1 MKARS
6 MEFIR
11 FAAMIAV
18 FLLAMD
24 IAAVN
29 AQVPQQDDLGMVL
42 VKKIVFSG
50 NTVVDTATLQ
60 KVVEPFIDR
69 ELTLQEMSELADLIT
84 MKYQENG
91 YILARAYLPEQ
102 EIQDGVLKI
111 SIAEGKIGQ
120 IKVTGKTHYQDRV
133 IKRYFGQQEK
143 HGIVKESLLEKGLLL
158 TKEMPEIET
167 EVILKGGEKPGTVDV
182 ILDTKDSSALTFS
195 AHMGVDYNNFGSETV
210 SVDRFGA
217 SIDIMDHNWGTELK
231 LRGVSGKNL
240 SDSGLGIADLS
251 IPINSYGTRIGGSYL
266 DGAYAVGQELTDLGL
281 TGRTVIYGGSIS
293 HPIFKEKNS
302 ELKAVLAYDNKHTK
316 NQILEETQSTD
327 VLETYTAG
335 LEFDNLDRFLGKN
348 IVSFQYIHG
357 RLDQNEKYV
366 PSRLNADT
374 YFDRLKLNATRIQ
387 RIFGNTNIM
396 VRGSG
401 QFSNYRLLPIEQFV
415 IGGYGTVR
423 GYEPATYLGDSGYYV
438 STELMFAPPFIGEK
452 TLLGQRVAQLAQLAL
467 FYDHGG
473 AFTTKTESDE
483 IGSEFLGGYGGG
495 FRLYYKDIF
504 TFKYDI
510 GIPVDREEGK
520 DHFIN
525 YFMFSLNLF

>member
-1 MKARS
+1 

-11 FAAMIAV
+11 FAAVIAV

-24 IAAVN
+24 TAVVN
-29 AQVPQQDDLGMVL
+29 AQVPQQGDSGMVL
-42 VKKIVFSG
+42 IKKIVFSG

-60 KVVEPFIDR
+60 KVVESFIDR

-102 EIQDGVLKI
+102 EIQDGLLKI

-120 IKVTGKTHYQDRV
+120 IKVTGKTRYQDRV
-133 IKRYFGQQEK
+133 IKRYFEQQEK
-143 HGIVKESLLEKGLLL
+143 HGVVKESLLEKGLLL
-158 TKEMPEIET
+158 TKEMPEMET

-210 SVDRFGA
+210 SIDRYGTT
-217 SIDIMDHNWGTELK
+217 IDIFDHNWGSQLK
-231 LRGVSGKNL
+231 LRAVLGKNVD
-240 SDSGLGIADLS
+240 DSLLGYADYS
-251 IPINSYGTRIGGSYL
+251 IPVNSYGTRVGLSYL
-266 DGAYAVGQELTDLGL
+266 DGNYAVGQELADLGL
-281 TGRTVIYGGSIS
+281 TGKTTIYGANIN
-293 HPIFKEKNS
+293 HPLIKKKNS
-302 ELKAVLAYDNKHTK
+302 ELKAYFAYDHKDTE
-316 NQILEETQSTD
+316 NQILDQTQSQD
-327 VLETYTAG
+327 VLNVYTFG
-335 LEFDNLDRFLGKN
+335 LDFNNLDRYLGKN
-348 IVSFQYIHG
+348 IVDFQYVHG
-357 RLDQNEKYV
+357 RLDQNQKYL
-366 PSRLNADT
+366 PSRLNV
-374 YFDRLKLNATRIQ
+374 YQYYDRLRLNATRIQ

-423 GYEPATYLGDSGYYV
+423 GYDPATYLGDSGYYV
-438 STELMFAPPFIGEK
+438 STELMFAPPFIGDK
-452 TLLGQRVAQLAQLAL
+452 TLFGQRVAQLAQFAL

-473 AFTTKTESDE
+473 AFTTKTQKDE

-520 DHFIN
+520 GYFIN
-525 YFMFSLNLF
+525 YFMISLNLF

>member
-1 MKARS
+1 MKARPI
-6 MEFIR
+6 EFIR
-11 FAAMIAV
+11 FAAVIAIL
-18 FLLAMD
+18 LLAMD
-24 IAAVN
+24 TAAVY
-29 AQVPQQDDLGMVL
+29 AQVPQEGDTGMVL
-42 VKKIVFSG
+42 IKKIVFSG

-60 KVVEPFIDR
+60 KVVEPFLER

-84 MKYQENG
+84 MKYQESG

-102 EIQDGVLKI
+102 EIKDGVLKI

-133 IKRYFGQQEK
+133 IKRYFGQQEE
-143 HGIVKESLLEKGLLL
+143 HGIVKESLLQKGLLL

-167 EVILKGGEKPGTVDV
+167 EVVLKGGEKPGTVDV
-182 ILDTKDSSALTFS
+182 ILDTKDKSALTFS

-217 SIDIMDHNWGTELK
+217 SIDILDHNWGTQLK
-231 LRGVSGKNL
+231 LRGVTGKNL

-251 IPINSYGTRIGGSYL
+251 IPVNSYGTRIGLSYL

-281 TGRTVIYGGSIS
+281 TGRTVIFGANIS
-293 HPIFKEKNS
+293 HPFVKEKNS
-302 ELKAVLAYDNKHTK
+302 EFKTTLAYENKQTK
-316 NQILEETQSTD
+316 NQIFEETQSTD
-327 VLETYTAG
+327 VLNTYTVG
-335 LEFDNLDRFLGKN
+335 LDFNNLDRYLGKN
-348 IVSFQYIHG
+348 ILNFQYVHG
-357 RLDQNEKYV
+357 RLDNNEKYT
-366 PSRLNADT
+366 PSRLNADY

-387 RIFGNTNIM
+387 RIFGNTNLM

-401 QFSNYRLLPIEQFV
+401 QLSHYRLLPIEQFV
-415 IGGYGTVR
+415 IGGYGTIR

-438 STELMFAPPFIGEK
+438 STELMFAPPFIGDK
-452 TLLGQRVAQLAQLAL
+452 TLFGQRVAQLLQFAF

-473 AFTTKTESDE
+473 AFTTKTQSDE
-483 IGSEFLGGYGGG
+483 IGSEFLSGYGGG

-510 GIPVDREEGK
+510 GIPADREEGK
-520 DHFIN
+520 DYFIN

>member
-6 MEFIR
+6 KEFIR
-11 FAAMIAV
+11 FAAVIAV

-24 IAAVN
+24 TAAVN
-29 AQVPQQDDLGMVL
+29 AQVPQQGDLGMVL
-42 VKKIVFSG
+42 IKKIVFSG
-50 NTVVDTATLQ
+50 NTVVDTVTLQ

-69 ELTLQEMSELADLIT
+69 ELSLQEMSELADLIT

-102 EIQDGVLKI
+102 EIKDGVLKI

-133 IKRYFGQQEK
+133 IKRYFGQQEE

-158 TKEMPEIET
+158 TKEMPEIDT

-210 SVDRFGA
+210 SVDRFGT
-217 SIDIMDHNWGTELK
+217 SIDIMDHNWGTQLK
-231 LRGVSGKNL
+231 LRGVTGKKG
-240 SDSGLGIADLS
+240 SDSLMGYADFS
-251 IPINSYGTRIGGSYL
+251 APVNSYGTRVGLNFL
-266 DGAYAVGQELTDLGL
+266 DGNYAVGQELADLGL
-281 TGRTVIYGGSIS
+281 TGKTIIYGANIN
-293 HPIFKEKNS
+293 HPLFKQKNS
-302 ELKAVLAYDNKHTK
+302 ELRVSFAFDHKDTE
-316 NQILEETQSTD
+316 NQILGESQSQD
-327 VLETYTAG
+327 VLNAYTFG
-335 LEFDNLDRFLGKN
+335 LDFNNLDRFLGKN
-348 IVSFQYIHG
+348 IINFQYVHG

-366 PSRLNADT
+366 PSRLNVDD

-423 GYEPATYLGDSGYYV
+423 GYDPATYLGDSGYYV

-452 TLLGQRVAQLAQLAL
+452 TLFGQRVAQLVQFAL

-473 AFTTKTESDE
+473 AFTTNTEPDE
-483 IGSEFLGGYGGG
+483 ISSEFLSSYGGG

-510 GIPVDREEGK
+510 GFPVDREERK
-520 DHFIN
+520 DNFIN
-525 YFMFSLNLF
+525 YFMVSFNLF

>member
-1 MKARS
+1 VKARAR
-6 MEFIR
+6 EFFR
-11 FAAMIAV
+11 FAVTVTV
-18 FLLAMD
+18 FLLFMGTAV
-24 IAAVN
+24 VN
-29 AQVPQQDDLGMVL
+29 AQVPQADDVGTVL
-42 VKKIVFSG
+42 IKKIIFSG
-50 NTVVDTATLQ
+50 NTVIDTETLQ
-60 KVVEPFIDR
+60 KVIEPFLDQ
-69 ELTLQEMSELADLIT
+69 ELSLKEMSELADLIT

-102 EIQDGVLKI
+102 EIQEGVLRI
-111 SIAEGKIGQ
+111 SIAEGKIGR

-133 IKRYFGQQEK
+133 VKRYFGHQED

-158 TKEMPEIET
+158 TKEMPEIDT

-182 ILDTKDSSALTFS
+182 ILDTKDRSALTFS
-195 AHMGVDYNNFGSETV
+195 AHLGIDYNNFGSEAV
-210 SVDRFGA
+210 SVDRYGA
-217 SIDIMDHNWGTELK
+217 SIDIMDHNWGTHLK
-231 LRGVSGKNL
+231 LRGVTGKKL

-327 VLETYTAG
+327 VLETYTVG
-335 LEFDNLDRFLGKN
+335 LDFDNLDRFLGKN
-348 IVSFQYIHG
+348 IVNFQYVHG

-366 PSRLNADT
+366 PSRLNTDT

-452 TLLGQRVAQLAQLAL
+452 TLFGQRVAQLAQFAF

-473 AFTTKTESDE
+473 AFTTKTESGE

-510 GIPVDREEGK
+510 GFPADREDGQ